1 MKNNLVFSHF
11 FYIFAIVIVKQI
23 STMVRTKEQLEAYF
37 AKRRKAEAYK
47 RWVEERKRI
56 KAREAVKKALEK
68 KQQTSTTITIEHK
81 AAVIIAD
88 VNYYQ
93 HLTDD
98 ELYTKEEL
106 MHIEQLYPNETGRI
120 NWNFYNYLV
129 NKTKQLC
136 QSTQNKQRK
145 KNTGNS
151 ITKQ

>member
-1 MKNNLVFSHF
+1 M
-11 FYIFAIVIVKQI
+11 
-23 STMVRTKEQLEAYF
+23 RTQEELEEYF

-56 KAREAVKKALEK
+56 NAREAVKKELKK
-68 KQQTSTTITIEHK
+68 KQKQLQQQQQIITVEHK
-81 AAVIIAD
+81 SVIIAD

-106 MHIEQLYPNETGRI
+106 MNIEQLYPNETGRI